1 MIAFEQLTFI
11 NVVNVFRLVFS
22 LRYKLSPV
30 WNGHT
35 SREEADIWTG
45 TINLSWH
52 MVLGLQAALAQE

>member
-35 SREEADIWTG
+35 SREEADI
-45 TINLSWH
+45 
-52 MVLGLQAALAQE
+52 